1 MLSNAGA
8 TRMIIRITLTCSLGW
23 NDFMSVAAFTEPEA
37 GYLCNDVATFSAS
50 FHIIKESSNFNRSI
64 ERALVPRGRNNR
76 AKGGSSKT
84 PPLFRKHWQEASLR
98 FSQRFQQQLC
108 HMSSTRRA

>member
-1 MLSNAGA
+1 MLTNVSY
-8 TRMIIRITLTCSLGW
+8 SLGW

-64 ERALVPRGRNNR
+64 ERGLVPRGRNNR
-76 AKGGSSKT
+76 AKGGPSKS
-84 PPLFRKHWQEASLR
+84 LLELSALNRKLSEI
-98 FSQRFQQQLC
+98 
-108 HMSSTRRA
+108 T